1 MMVTDIVREEVIY
14 DGEWKTEPGDPSD
27 QIEKYNKGRRRF
39 LFYPWGVWCT
49 AYARRNLWYG
59 IANFGKDYIYAD
71 TDSIFYL
78 ADSPHE
84 EFINDYN
91 NLCEYKLKKM
101 CAYHGIDYEAELLPK
116 TIKGVI
122 KPLGVWDFEPHI
134 DKFKT
139 LGAKRYMTYIDGELS
154 ITVSGVNK
162 TTAVPWLLKRTKKHN
177 FKAYLKYKGYSFNY
191 FFVNRHKT
199 MKDFNKYC
207 CELCFEAFEEQLIV
221 PEDAT
226 GKLTHYYID
235 KAYEG
240 DIVDYKGIPYHYIA
254 PSGVYLE
261 KASYSF
267 NIDREYLDFLKGVF
281 YTK

>member
-1 MMVTDIVREEVIY
+1 MMVTDIIREEIVY
-14 DGEWKTEPGDPSD
+14 EDNEWSVKHEN
-27 QIEKYNKGRRRF
+27 QEKQLEHYNNGRRRF

-78 ADSPHE
+78 ADSSHSQ
-84 EFINDYN
+84 FIDDYN
-91 NLCEYKLKKM
+91 NLCEYKLRRM
-101 CAYHGIDYEAELLPK
+101 CDYHGFDYEKDLLPK
-116 TIKGVI
+116 TIKGI
-122 KPLGVWDFEPHI
+122 TKPLGVWDFEPHI
-134 DKFKT
+134 DRFKT

-162 TTAVPWLLKRTKKHN
+162 KTAVPWLLDKLGVDG
-177 FKAYLKYKGYSFNY
+177 A
-191 FFVNRHKT
+191 
-199 MKDFNKYC
+199 
-207 CELCFEAFEEQLIV
+207 FEAFEEGLII
-221 PEDAT
+221 PEGAT

-235 KAYEG
+235 KPYEG
-240 DIVDYKGIPYHYIA
+240 TVTDYMGKPYYYVA
-254 PSGVYLE
+254 PSGIYFE

-267 NIDREYLDFLKGVF
+267 DINNDYIEFLKGVF